1 MTEMTHT
8 TALPFGACDSSNKP
22 IFSVNPGINREDTL
36 THLSH
41 LLKCA
46 YASAYELCDNPV
58 RDTGLL
64 WSTVHSI
71 ESAKALVDALL
82 VGTEPELESAPDLNA

>member
-1 MTEMTHT
+1 MTHT
-8 TALPFGACDSSNKP
+8 AALPFGTCDSRNKP
-22 IFSVNPGINREDTL
+22 IFSVNPGISQEDTL
-36 THLSH
+36 SHLSH

-46 YASAYELCDNPV
+46 HASAYELCDSPV

-71 ESAKALVDALL
+71 EGAKALVDALL
-82 VGTEPELESAPDLNA
+82 AGAEPGHAEAL